1 MKQALIRPAIVSL
14 AAAGLASLAMLGTA
28 SAATAG
34 PAAPAAAPAA
44 PAAATRSVSPDT
56 VGCTY
61 EFNNDGVYIRAYP
74 DGLPIN
80 GEGYTGQTFFSY
92 PFESEVAGGL
102 VWVHGTDLATGVG
115 GWSAAEYLTSLSCHN
130 Y

>member
-1 MKQALIRPAIVSL
+1 MKQMLIRPAVVSL
-14 AAAGLASLAMLGTA
+14 AAAGLASLGMFGMLGTA
-28 SAATAG
+28 GAATARS
-34 PAAPAAAPAA
+34 AAPAAAVG
-44 PAAATRSVSPDT
+44 AAARTASPDT

-61 EFNNDGVYIRAYP
+61 EFNNNGVYIRAYP

-80 GEGYTGQTFFSY
+80 GEGYAGQTFFSY

-102 VWVHGTDLATGVG
+102 VWVYGTDLSTGVS
-115 GWSAAEYLTSLSCHN
+115 GWSAAEYLTTLSCHN

>member
-1 MKQALIRPAIVSL
+1 M
-14 AAAGLASLAMLGTA
+14 ASLGMLGTA
-28 SAATAG
+28 SAATARS
-34 PAAPAAAPAA
+34 AAPAAA

-92 PFESEVAGGL
+92 PFESEVVGGL
-102 VWVHGTDLATGVG
+102 VWVHGTDLSTGVG
-115 GWSAAEYLTSLSCHN
+115 GWSAAEYLTNLSCHN